1 MKFLRC
7 LVVITLTTGLSA
19 AAVAAGDPQPAA
31 PIPATQAGTPAVTP
45 TLVPDPT
52 AGLADLPENQAEL
65 EAIRSG
71 ELKLVQP
78 EGVAPTPAVS
88 AARDARR
95 AAFDAVINEQNAQ
108 VQVLTDR
115 LEGADNEAALAIQ
128 KEIELTKKAAQR
140 RLLEVQL
147 EMATTAGDQAG
158 IERLQA
164 ALAAWDA
171 PIPVGQPVDRPVP
184 TNPGR

>member
-1 MKFLRC
+1 M
-7 LVVITLTTGLSA
+7 
-19 AAVAAGDPQPAA
+19 
-31 PIPATQAGTPAVTP
+31 PAVPLSTP
-45 TLVPDPT
+45 SSTS
-52 AGLADLPENQAEL
+52 
-65 EAIRSG
+65 R
-71 ELKLVQP
+71 
-78 EGVAPTPAVS
+78 TPRCRCCA
-88 AARDARR
+88 
-95 AAFDAVINEQNAQ
+95 
-108 VQVLTDR
+108 DR
-115 LEGADNEAALAIQ
+115 LEGADSETVLAIQ

-171 PIPVGQPVDRPVP
+171 PIPVGQPVERPVP